1 MSHGCSLKGEKRAC
15 LDGFTNR
22 VTPGCTEGF
31 QDSKV
36 HDCSMGWRDCILC
49 SLEQMVC
56 LGGNVLVLLLVEWI
70 TGIFEKSSERL
81 RVSIDANKPART

>member
-1 MSHGCSLKGEKRAC
+1 
-15 LDGFTNR
+15 
-22 VTPGCTEGF
+22 
-31 QDSKV
+31 
-36 HDCSMGWRDCILC
+36 MGWRDCILC